1 MKYQEIGDFGIPVS
15 KICLGTMT
23 FGEQTSEQEAVKQLD
38 YAFEKGVNF
47 IDTAEGATSIDDI
60 TFKAELNNFAFIDK
74 CLQQNE
80 AAVIPLDILI
90 IAQPMEALKNGDVSI
105 PLYAELLDQNDQVLE
120 TQYFMV
126 SKSIEKNFET
136 KNFMETD
143 ITDRLY
149 IITKNLDTNQIVIGF
164 MLDDEKRLLL
174 N

>member
-1 MKYQEIGDFGIPVS
+1 MGCNTIG
-15 KICLGTMT
+15 KNK
-23 FGEQTSEQEAVKQLD
+23 QTSEDFSCPRVFFSSEDRV
-38 YAFEKGVNF
+38 F
-47 IDTAEGATSIDDI
+47 IDTVEGGTSIDDI
-60 TFKAELNNFAFIDK
+60 TYKAELNNFAFIDK

-105 PLYAELLDQNDQVLE
+105 PLYAELLDQNDQVLD

-126 SKSIEKNFET
+126 SKSIDKNFDT
-136 KNFMETD
+136 KSFMETD

-149 IITKNLDTNQIVIGF
+149 IITKNLETNQIVIGF

>member
-1 MKYQEIGDFGIPVS
+1 MKKLLILLLFFGLFGCNSIG
-15 KICLGTMT
+15 KNK
-23 FGEQTSEQEAVKQLD
+23 QTSSDFNCPRVFFSSEDRV
-38 YAFEKGVNF
+38 F

-126 SKSIEKNFET
+126 SKSIEKKFET

-149 IITKNLDTNQIVIGF
+149 IITKNLDTKQIVIGF

>member
-1 MKYQEIGDFGIPVS
+1 MKKLLILLLFF
-15 KICLGTMT
+15 CLMGCNTIAKNK
-23 FGEQTSEQEAVKQLD
+23 QTSEDIRCPRVFFSSEDRV
-38 YAFEKGVNF
+38 F
-47 IDTAEGATSIDDI
+47 IDTAEGDTSIDEI
-60 TFKAELNNFAFIDK
+60 TYKAELNNFAFIDK

-80 AAVIPLDILI
+80 AAVIPLYILI
-90 IAQPMEALKNGDVSI
+90 ITKPMEALNDGDVSI
-105 PLYAELLDQNDQVLE
+105 PLYAELLDENNQILE

-136 KNFMETD
+136 KSFIETD

-149 IITKNLDTNQIVIGF
+149 IITKNLETNQIVIGF

>member
-1 MKYQEIGDFGIPVS
+1 MKKILILLLFFNLMGCNKIG
-15 KICLGTMT
+15 KNK
-23 FGEQTSEQEAVKQLD
+23 QTSEDFRCPRVFFSSEDRV
-38 YAFEKGVNF
+38 F

-90 IAQPMEALKNGDVSI
+90 IAHPMDALKNGDVSI
-105 PLYAELLDQNDQVLE
+105 PLYAELLDQNDQVLD

-126 SKSIEKNFET
+126 SKSIDKNFDT
-136 KNFMETD
+136 KSFMETD

-149 IITKNLDTNQIVIGF
+149 IITKNLETNQIVIGF

>member
-1 MKYQEIGDFGIPVS
+1 MGCNTIG
-15 KICLGTMT
+15 KNK
-23 FGEQTSEQEAVKQLD
+23 QTSEDLNCPRVFFASEDRL
-38 YAFEKGVNF
+38 F
-47 IDTAEGATSIDDI
+47 IDTAEGGTSIDDI
-60 TFKAELNNFAFIDK
+60 TYKAELNNFAFIDK

-90 IAQPMEALKNGDVSI
+90 IAQPMDALKNGDVSI
-105 PLYAELLDQNDQVLE
+105 PLYAELLDQNDQVLD

-126 SKSIEKNFET
+126 SKSIEKKFET
-136 KNFMETD
+136 KNFIETD

-149 IITKNLDTNQIVIGF
+149 IITKNLDTKQIVIGF

>member
-1 MKYQEIGDFGIPVS
+1 MKKILILLLFFNLMSCNTIG
-15 KICLGTMT
+15 KNK
-23 FGEQTSEQEAVKQLD
+23 QTSEDFRCPRVFFSSEDRV
-38 YAFEKGVNF
+38 F

-60 TFKAELNNFAFIDK
+60 TFKAELNNFAFNDK

-90 IAQPMEALKNGDVSI
+90 IAQPMDALKNGDVSI

-126 SKSIEKNFET
+126 SKSIEKKFET
-136 KNFMETD
+136 KNFIETD

-149 IITKNLDTNQIVIGF
+149 IITKNLDTKQIVIGF

>member
-1 MKYQEIGDFGIPVS
+1 MGCNTIG
-15 KICLGTMT
+15 KNK
-23 FGEQTSEQEAVKQLD
+23 QTSEDFSCPRVFFSSEDRV
-38 YAFEKGVNF
+38 F
-47 IDTAEGATSIDDI
+47 IDTAEGGTSIDDI
-60 TFKAELNNFAFIDK
+60 TYKAELNNFAFIDK

-90 IAQPMEALKNGDVSI
+90 IAQPMDALKNGDVSI

-126 SKSIEKNFET
+126 SKSIEKKFET

>member
-1 MKYQEIGDFGIPVS
+1 MAK
-15 KICLGTMT
+15 K
-23 FGEQTSEQEAVKQLD
+23 QTSEDFRCPRVFFSSEDRV
-38 YAFEKGVNF
+38 F

-90 IAQPMEALKNGDVSI
+90 IAQPMEAFKNVDVSI
-105 PLYAELLDQNDQVLE
+105 PLYAELLDENDQVLE

-126 SKSIEKNFET
+126 SKLIEKNFET
-136 KNFMETD
+136 KSFMETD
-143 ITDRLY
+143 IIDRLF
-149 IITKNLDTNQIVIGF
+149 IITKNLKTNQIVIGF

>member
-1 MKYQEIGDFGIPVS
+1 MKKILILLIFFSLSGCNTIGKNKQTLEDFSCPRVFFS
-15 KICLGTMT
+15 
-23 FGEQTSEQEAVKQLD
+23 SEDRV
-38 YAFEKGVNF
+38 F
-47 IDTAEGATSIDDI
+47 IDTVEGGTSIDDI
-60 TFKAELNNFAFIDK
+60 TYKAELNNFAFIDK

-126 SKSIEKNFET
+126 SKSIKKNFDT
-136 KNFMETD
+136 KSFMETD

-149 IITKNLDTNQIVIGF
+149 IITKNLETNQIVIGF
-164 MLDDEKRLLL
+164 MLDDKKRLLL

>member
-1 MKYQEIGDFGIPVS
+1 MK
-15 KICLGTMT
+15 KILILLLFFSLVGCNTIDKNK
-23 FGEQTSEQEAVKQLD
+23 QTSEDFSCPRVFFSSEDRV
-38 YAFEKGVNF
+38 F
-47 IDTAEGATSIDDI
+47 IDTAEGGTSIDDI
-60 TFKAELNNFAFIDK
+60 IYKAQLNNFAFIDK

-90 IAQPMEALKNGDVSI
+90 IAEPMEALKNGDVSI
-105 PLYAELLDQNDQVLE
+105 PLYAVLLDQNDQVLD

-126 SKSIEKNFET
+126 SKSIEKNFDT
-136 KNFMETD
+136 KSFMETD

-149 IITKNLDTNQIVIGF
+149 IITKNLETNQIVIGF

>member
-1 MKYQEIGDFGIPVS
+1 MGCNTIG
-15 KICLGTMT
+15 KNK
-23 FGEQTSEQEAVKQLD
+23 QTSEDFSCPRVFFSSEDRV
-38 YAFEKGVNF
+38 F
-47 IDTAEGATSIDDI
+47 IDTVEGGTSIDDI
-60 TFKAELNNFAFIDK
+60 TYKAELNNFAFIDK

-80 AAVIPLDILI
+80 AVIIPLDILI

-105 PLYAELLDQNDQVLE
+105 PLYAELLDQNDQVLD

-126 SKSIEKNFET
+126 SKLIEKNFDT
-136 KNFMETD
+136 KSFMETD

-149 IITKNLDTNQIVIGF
+149 IITKNLETNQIVIGF

>member
-1 MKYQEIGDFGIPVS
+1 MKKLLFLPIFFSLLGCNMIG
-15 KICLGTMT
+15 KNK
-23 FGEQTSEQEAVKQLD
+23 QTSEDFNCPKVFFSSENRV
-38 YAFEKGVNF
+38 F
-47 IDTAEGATSIDDI
+47 IDTAESGTSIDDI
-60 TFKAELNNFAFIDK
+60 TYKAELNNFAFIEK
-74 CLQQNE
+74 CLQQNK

-90 IAQPMEALKNGDVSI
+90 IAEPLDALKNGDVSM
-105 PLYAELLDQNDQVLE
+105 PLYAELLDENDQVLE

-126 SKSIEKNFET
+126 SNSIEKNFET
-136 KNFMETD
+136 KSFMETD

>member
-1 MKYQEIGDFGIPVS
+1 MKKILILLLFFNLMSCNTIG
-15 KICLGTMT
+15 KNK
-23 FGEQTSEQEAVKQLD
+23 QTSEDFRCPRVFFSSEDRV
-38 YAFEKGVNF
+38 F

-90 IAQPMEALKNGDVSI
+90 IAQPMDALKNGDVSI
-105 PLYAELLDQNDQVLE
+105 PLYAELLDQNDQVLD

-126 SKSIEKNFET
+126 SKSIEKKFET

-149 IITKNLDTNQIVIGF
+149 IITKNLETNQIVIGF

>member
-1 MKYQEIGDFGIPVS
+1 MGCNTIG
-15 KICLGTMT
+15 KNK
-23 FGEQTSEQEAVKQLD
+23 QTSEDFSCPRVFFSSED
-38 YAFEKGVNF
+38 RIF
-47 IDTAEGATSIDDI
+47 IDTSEGGTSIDDI
-60 TFKAELNNFAFIDK
+60 TYKAELNNFAFIDK

-105 PLYAELLDQNDQVLE
+105 PLYAELLDQNDQVLD

-126 SKSIEKNFET
+126 SKSIKKNFET

-149 IITKNLDTNQIVIGF
+149 IITKNLDTTQIVIGF

>member
-1 MKYQEIGDFGIPVS
+1 MKKILILLLFFSLMGCNTIG
-15 KICLGTMT
+15 KKK
-23 FGEQTSEQEAVKQLD
+23 QTSEDFSCPRVFFSSEDRV
-38 YAFEKGVNF
+38 F
-47 IDTAEGATSIDDI
+47 IDTAEGVTSIDDI
-60 TFKAELNNFAFIDK
+60 TYKAQLNNFAFIEK

-90 IAQPMEALKNGDVSI
+90 IAQPMDALKNGDVSI
-105 PLYAELLDQNDQVLE
+105 PLYAELLDQNDQVLD

-126 SKSIEKNFET
+126 SKLIEKNFDT
-136 KNFMETD
+136 KSFMETD

-149 IITKNLDTNQIVIGF
+149 IITKNLETNQIVIGF

>member
-1 MKYQEIGDFGIPVS
+1 MKKILILLLFFSLLGCNTIS
-15 KICLGTMT
+15 KNK
-23 FGEQTSEQEAVKQLD
+23 QTSEDFNCPRVFFSSEDRV
-38 YAFEKGVNF
+38 F

-90 IAQPMEALKNGDVSI
+90 IAQPMDALKNGDVSI
-105 PLYAELLDQNDQVLE
+105 PLYAELLDQNDQVLD

-126 SKSIEKNFET
+126 SKSIEKKFET

-149 IITKNLDTNQIVIGF
+149 IITKNLDTKQIVIGF
-164 MLDDEKRLLL
+164 MLDDEKRLML

>member
-1 MKYQEIGDFGIPVS
+1 MKKILILLLFFSLMGCNTIG
-15 KICLGTMT
+15 KK
-23 FGEQTSEQEAVKQLD
+23 QTSEDFSCPRVFFSSEDRV
-38 YAFEKGVNF
+38 F
-47 IDTAEGATSIDDI
+47 IDTAEGGTSIDDI
-60 TFKAELNNFAFIDK
+60 TYKAELNNFAFIDK

-90 IAQPMEALKNGDVSI
+90 IAKPMEALKNGDVSI

-126 SKSIEKNFET
+126 SKSIKKNFDT
-136 KNFMETD
+136 KSFMETD

-149 IITKNLDTNQIVIGF
+149 IITKNLETNQIVIGF

>member
-1 MKYQEIGDFGIPVS
+1 MGCSTIG
-15 KICLGTMT
+15 KNK
-23 FGEQTSEQEAVKQLD
+23 QTSEDFSCPRVFFSSEDRV
-38 YAFEKGVNF
+38 F
-47 IDTAEGATSIDDI
+47 IDTTDGGTSIDDI
-60 TFKAELNNFAFIDK
+60 TYKAELNNFAFIDK

-90 IAQPMEALKNGDVSI
+90 IAQPMEVLKNGDVSI
-105 PLYAELLDQNDQVLE
+105 PLYAELLDQNDQVLD

-126 SKSIEKNFET
+126 SKSIEKKFET

-149 IITKNLDTNQIVIGF
+149 IITKNLDTKQIVIGF

>member
-1 MKYQEIGDFGIPVS
+1 MGCNTIG
-15 KICLGTMT
+15 KNK
-23 FGEQTSEQEAVKQLD
+23 QTSEDFSCPRVFFSSEDRV
-38 YAFEKGVNF
+38 F
-47 IDTAEGATSIDDI
+47 IDTVEGGTSIDDI
-60 TFKAELNNFAFIDK
+60 TYKAELNNFAFIDK

-105 PLYAELLDQNDQVLE
+105 PLYAELLDQNDQVLD

-126 SKSIEKNFET
+126 SKSIKKNFDT
-136 KNFMETD
+136 KSFMETD

-149 IITKNLDTNQIVIGF
+149 IITKNLETNQIVIGF

>member
-1 MKYQEIGDFGIPVS
+1 MGCNTIG
-15 KICLGTMT
+15 KNK
-23 FGEQTSEQEAVKQLD
+23 QTSEDFSCPRVFFSSEDRV
-38 YAFEKGVNF
+38 F
-47 IDTAEGATSIDDI
+47 IDTAEGGTSIDDI
-60 TFKAELNNFAFIDK
+60 TYKAELNNFAFIDK

-90 IAQPMEALKNGDVSI
+90 IAQPMDVLKNGDVSI
-105 PLYAELLDQNDQVLE
+105 PLYAELLDENDQVLD

-126 SKSIEKNFET
+126 SKSIEKKFET
-136 KNFMETD
+136 KNFTETD

-149 IITKNLDTNQIVIGF
+149 IITKNLETYQIVIGF

>member
-1 MKYQEIGDFGIPVS
+1 M
-15 KICLGTMT
+15 
-23 FGEQTSEQEAVKQLD
+23 
-38 YAFEKGVNF
+38 
-47 IDTAEGATSIDDI
+47 
-60 TFKAELNNFAFIDK
+60 NNFAFIDK

-80 AAVIPLDILI
+80 AVIIPLDILI
-90 IAQPMEALKNGDVSI
+90 IAQPMEALKNGDVSL

-126 SKSIEKNFET
+126 SKSIEKKFET

-149 IITKNLDTNQIVIGF
+149 IITKNLDTKQIVIGF

>member
-1 MKYQEIGDFGIPVS
+1 MGCNTIG
-15 KICLGTMT
+15 KNK
-23 FGEQTSEQEAVKQLD
+23 QTSEDFSCPRVFFSSEDRV
-38 YAFEKGVNF
+38 F
-47 IDTAEGATSIDDI
+47 IDTAEGGTSIDDI
-60 TFKAELNNFAFIDK
+60 TYKAELNNFAFIDK

-90 IAQPMEALKNGDVSI
+90 IAQPMDALKNGDVSI

-126 SKSIEKNFET
+126 SKSIEKKFET

-149 IITKNLDTNQIVIGF
+149 IITKNLDTKQIVIGF

>member
-1 MKYQEIGDFGIPVS
+1 MGCNTIG
-15 KICLGTMT
+15 KNK
-23 FGEQTSEQEAVKQLD
+23 QTSEDFSCPRVFFSSED
-38 YAFEKGVNF
+38 RIF
-47 IDTAEGATSIDDI
+47 IDTSEGGTSIDDI
-60 TFKAELNNFAFIDK
+60 TYKAELNNFAFIDK

-126 SKSIEKNFET
+126 SKSIEKNFDT

-149 IITKNLDTNQIVIGF
+149 IITKNLETNQIVIGF